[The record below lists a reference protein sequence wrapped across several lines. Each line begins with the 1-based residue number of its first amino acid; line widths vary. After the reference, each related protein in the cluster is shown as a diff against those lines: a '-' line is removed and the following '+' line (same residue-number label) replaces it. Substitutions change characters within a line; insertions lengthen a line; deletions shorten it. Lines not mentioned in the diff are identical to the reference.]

1 MAEIEDGEVP
11 AGSEL
16 PDLPSESG
24 RAPRE
29 TKSRAAPI
37 ERKPLHDQLVSRLAD
52 LIIEG
57 DLAPGA
63 RIPEREL
70 SERFQ
75 VSRTPL
81 REALKVLASEG
92 LIELLPNRGAVVAK
106 LTVEDVEEMFPV
118 MGALEALSGELAA
131 SRITEEEIIE
141 IQALHYQMVLHYK
154 RQELNPY
161 FRLNQQIHERIME
174 AAGNATLLKMYRS
187 LAGRIRRAR
196 YVANMSQARWD
207 RAVAE
212 HEEILKALVDRE
224 GRKLGE
230 LLKSH
235 LQNKCETVKESLL
248 TEEHREAR
256 A

>member
-1 MAEIEDGEVP
+1 MTQTDENQSP
-11 AGSEL
+11 AASGTT
-16 PDLPSESG
+16 DLPFEPDAG
-24 RAPRE
+24 PRE
-29 TKSRAAPI
+29 DRNRAAPI

-57 DLAPGA
+57 DLAPGV

-70 SERFQ
+70 CARFQ

-131 SRITEEEIIE
+131 NQITDEEIAE

-174 AAGNATLLKMYRS
+174 AAGNATLSKMYRS
-187 LAGRIRRAR
+187 LSGRIRRAR

-212 HEEILKALVDRE
+212 HEEILKALVARE
-224 GRKLGE
+224 GRRLGE

-248 TEEHREAR
+248 TEERREAR